1 MLKVF
6 IVDDEPLARDELKYL
21 LIQSKQV
28 EIVGEAESFEDAI
41 IHIPN
46 QKPDLAFLDIEL
58 GDDNGLQLAQQ
69 LHALDSTLNIV
80 FATAYDEYAFQAFEL
95 NALDYILKPFDENQI
110 RRMLDKINKVQKIG
124 KKDHQSSATLS
135 GHKMRKIAVQADDR
149 IILIDST
156 TIMFAESS
164 EGKCTI
170 KTTENEYK
178 INETL
183 IMLEKK
189 LNLGPFIRVHRSF
202 IVNIDHIT
210 EIQPW
215 FNSTYNLIMKD
226 GSQVPV
232 SRTYV
237 KELKSL
243 LEL

>member
-28 EIVGEAESFEDAI
+28 EIVGEAESFEEAI

-46 QKPDLAFLDIEL
+46 QKADLAFLDIEL

-69 LHALDSTLNIV
+69 LHTLVPTLNIV

-149 IILIDST
+149 IILIDSA

>member
-1 MLKVF
+1 MLKVY

-28 EIVGEAESFEDAI
+28 EIVGEAESFEEAI

-69 LHALDSTLNIV
+69 LHALVPTLNIV

>member
-1 MLKVF
+1 
-6 IVDDEPLARDELKYL
+6 
-21 LIQSKQV
+21 
-28 EIVGEAESFEDAI
+28 
-41 IHIPN
+41 
-46 QKPDLAFLDIEL
+46 
-58 GDDNGLQLAQQ
+58 
-69 LHALDSTLNIV
+69 
-80 FATAYDEYAFQAFEL
+80 
-95 NALDYILKPFDENQI
+95 
-110 RRMLDKINKVQKIG
+110 
-124 KKDHQSSATLS
+124 
-135 GHKMRKIAVQADDR
+135 
-149 IILIDST
+149 
-156 TIMFAESS
+156 MFAESS

>member
-1 MLKVF
+1 MLKVY

-21 LIQSKQV
+21 LTQSKRI
-28 EIVGEAESFEDAI
+28 EIVGEAESFEEAMI
-41 IHIPN
+41 QIPN
-46 QKPDLAFLDIEL
+46 QRPDLAFLDIEL
-58 GDDNGLQLAQQ
+58 GEDNGLQLAEQ
-69 LHALDSTLNIV
+69 LHALHPNLTIV
-80 FATAYDEYAFQAFEL
+80 FATAYDEYALQAFEL
-95 NALDYILKPFDENQI
+95 NALDYILKPFDEDRIHQ
-110 RRMLDKINKVQKIG
+110 MLDKINKIQKIG
-124 KKDHQSSATLS
+124 KKDTLPS
-135 GHKMRKIAVQADDR
+135 PTFSVHKLGKIAVQAADR

-156 TIMFAESS
+156 SIMYVESS

-170 KTTENEYK
+170 NTTESEYK

-183 IMLEKK
+183 VLLEKK
-189 LNLGPFIRVHRSF
+189 LNLAPFIRVHRSF
-202 IVNIDHIT
+202 IVNINHIT

-237 KELKSL
+237 KELKLL

>member
-46 QKPDLAFLDIEL
+46 QKADLAFLDIEL

-69 LHALDSTLNIV
+69 LHTLVPTLNIV

-124 KKDHQSSATLS
+124 KKDHQITLATLS
-135 GHKMRKIAVQADDR
+135 GHKMRKIAV
-149 IILIDST
+149 
-156 TIMFAESS
+156 
-164 EGKCTI
+164 
-170 KTTENEYK
+170 
-178 INETL
+178 
-183 IMLEKK
+183 
-189 LNLGPFIRVHRSF
+189 
-202 IVNIDHIT
+202 
-210 EIQPW
+210 
-215 FNSTYNLIMKD
+215 
-226 GSQVPV
+226 
-232 SRTYV
+232 
-237 KELKSL
+237 
-243 LEL
+243 